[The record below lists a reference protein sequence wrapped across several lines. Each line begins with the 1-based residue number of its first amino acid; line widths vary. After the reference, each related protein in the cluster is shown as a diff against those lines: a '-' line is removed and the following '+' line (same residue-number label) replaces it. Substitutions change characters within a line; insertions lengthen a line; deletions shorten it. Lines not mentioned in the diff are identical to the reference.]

1 MGACQELIFDHVGR
15 AQFECVA
22 ARAQSA
28 GLPIN
33 GDSGEA
39 EEKGF
44 TIRWDFSE
52 STGTLRIQCLD
63 SPILFPCTAINGK
76 IASIVEGCRG

>member
-1 MGACQELIFDHVGR
+1 MGACQELTFTNVGR

-22 ARAQSA
+22 AKAQSA
-28 GLPIN
+28 GLPIR

-44 TIRWDFSE
+44 VIRWDFDE
-52 STGTLRIQCLD
+52 RTGTLRIQCLD
-63 SPILFPCTAINGK
+63 SPMLFPCAAINGK
-76 IASIVEGCRG
+76 ISSIVEGCRR